1 MTGKTTG
8 YFLRRS
14 LCPCN
19 LLGPLHMRRIS
30 ANASRRCS
38 SSEPTK
44 QGNSVKRSQ
53 FIPAAESKH
62 DWVGPPHRL
71 SNLRPIIYHIPENE
85 TELEKQLRTLR
96 QETEDWNHAFWT
108 NQNITFN
115 KEKDAFVLSQLKEK
129 GLTER
134 DEKGRKRALNSEEMA
149 VFYKHFLDEN
159 CIRHA
164 NYNKDWYRRNF
175 TITLLM
181 GRVAFHSVWRTLAER
196 RGWKKSGPT
205 T

>member
-1 MTGKTTG
+1 MSGKTTG

-30 ANASRRCS
+30 ANASRPCS

-115 KEKDAFVLSQLKEK
+115 K
-129 GLTER
+129 GLVQT
-134 DEKGRKRALNSEEMA
+134 
-149 VFYKHFLDEN
+149 
-159 CIRHA
+159 
-164 NYNKDWYRRNF
+164 
-175 TITLLM
+175 
-181 GRVAFHSVWRTLAER
+181 
-196 RGWKKSGPT
+196 
-205 T
+205 